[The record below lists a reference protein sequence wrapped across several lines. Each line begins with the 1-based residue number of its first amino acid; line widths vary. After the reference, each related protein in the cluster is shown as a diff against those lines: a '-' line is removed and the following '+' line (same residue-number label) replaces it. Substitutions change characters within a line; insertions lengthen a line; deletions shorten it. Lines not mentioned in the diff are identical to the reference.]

1 MTTVLTGYYDNTF
14 YEKFIK
20 YINIKWTI
28 LSRNFMNNSTDSNT
42 ISSKIVNTSRY
53 LYNNIYLVI
62 FIVFILVFI
71 KYYRLRLF

>member
-1 MTTVLTGYYDNTF
+1 
-14 YEKFIK
+14 
-20 YINIKWTI
+20 
-28 LSRNFMNNSTDSNT
+28 MNNSTDSNT

-62 FIVFILVFI
+62 FIVFI